1 MAEEVKHVHTIGIR
15 TDGKSEEIPASFRD
29 LAECPAVA
37 ALTTV
42 TADGYPHTS
51 VVWCDFDGE
60 CIRVNTMRGF
70 VKDRNMRR
78 DPRVT
83 LLCYDPHEPLR
94 YLEVRGRVI
103 DITEVGAGEHLDGL
117 ASKYAG
123 RPTRF
128 FGGSVPAR
136 FAQTEIPV
144 IFTIRPVHVVAVD
157 ATTNG
162 RTA

>member
-1 MAEEVKHVHTIGIR
+1 MGLSTA
-15 TDGKSEEIPASFRD
+15 GKSQEIPASHRD
-29 LAECPAVA
+29 LVECPPVA

-42 TADGYPHTS
+42 TADGRPHTS

-78 DPRVT
+78 NPRVT
-83 LLCYDPHEPLR
+83 LLCFDPGEPLR

-103 DITEVGAGEHLDGL
+103 VIKESGAGEHLDGL
-117 ASKYAG
+117 ASKYSG
-123 RPTRF
+123 RPMRF

-136 FAQTEIPV
+136 FAETEIPV
-144 IFTIRPVHVVAVD
+144 IFRIRPIHVVAVD
-157 ATTNG
+157 ATRNG